1 MTVVPPADPLTLP
14 AHTGDERLQGVLHAA
29 LGPRAPT
36 AAPTPP
42 TAPYWGAGA
51 YGLDRIAAFRDA
63 DPDAQAA
70 VLHRLARA
78 RLAEAVGIEA
88 LGVGYAA
95 RRILDAD
102 SREEQQLFAT
112 FAADE
117 AAHLAAFLP
126 YHPGPLDADPFLSLL
141 GGVIAEAPRDD
152 AILVIQVA
160 LEGWGIAHYR
170 TLAATCTDPALTEA
184 VRAVLRD
191 EARHHGAGLLLSA
204 RRPAGEA
211 AVLALDA
218 LCAMVRAGPV
228 GVIAAAEAAL
238 GPWSAAERAAVYA
251 GLDGRAHAAE
261 RLHLLR
267 ELLHKAGADPV
278 VRALERRGAW
288 SPEPPEEPA

>member
-1 MTVVPPADPLTLP
+1 MTADPRPDPLALP
-14 AHTGDERLQGVLHAA
+14 ERAGDERLRGVLQAA
-29 LGPRAPT
+29 LGERAPT
-36 AAPTPP
+36 APPTPP
-42 TAPYWGAGA
+42 GAPYWAAPA
-51 YGLDRIAAFRDA
+51 YGLDRVPAFRDA
-63 DPDAQAA
+63 APTAQAA
-70 VLHRLARA
+70 VLDRLARA

-126 YHPGPLDADPFLSLL
+126 YHPGPLAPNPFHALL
-141 GGVIAEAPRDD
+141 GSVIAEAPRDD
-152 AILVIQVA
+152 AILVVQVA

-170 TLAATCTDPALTEA
+170 TLAATCTDPGLTEA
-184 VRAVLRD
+184 LRTVLRD
-191 EARHHGAGLLLSA
+191 EARHHGAGLILSA

-211 AVLALDA
+211 AVIALDA

-228 GVIAAAEAAL
+228 GVIAAAEAEL
-238 GPWSAAERAAVYA
+238 GPWSTPQRAAVQQA
-251 GLDGRAHAAE
+251 LDGRAHAAD

-267 ELLHKAGADPV
+267 ELLHKAGADAT
-278 VRALERRGAW
+278 VRALDRRGAW
-288 SPEPPEEPA
+288 SPEPPEEAA